1 MNWSAPGFAQRL
13 QTPGREGEDASMTMS
28 DAQEAFRSIY
38 RGGSVGLA
46 VAGLVWSAATITTLA
61 VGINWGIVVMV
72 GVGFFIYPLTLVGL
86 KMLGGHTPISPN
98 NPLRGLSVEAPFVG
112 PMMLPLVGAAALYRI
127 DWFYPSMMLAIGAHY
142 LPFSSLYGMKMF
154 RLLGAIMSAGGVSV
168 ALWAP
173 GLSTAAAAAT
183 ALLMFVFAFVAYQST
198 TQDGEKGQRDGSVD

>member
-1 MNWSAPGFAQRL
+1 MKSSAPEFARGL
-13 QTPGREGEDASMTMS
+13 QTPGREDEDASMTLS
-28 DAQEAFRSIY
+28 EAQAEFRSTY

-72 GVGFFIYPLTLVGL
+72 GVGFFIYPLTLLVL
-86 KMLGGHTPISPN
+86 KMFGGHTPISTN

-112 PMMLPLVGAAALYRI
+112 PMMLPLVAAAALYRV
-127 DWFYPSMMLAIGAHY
+127 DWFYPAMMLAIGAHY

-154 RLLGAIMSAGGVSV
+154 RLLGAIMSTGGVSV

-173 GLSTAAAAAT
+173 GLSTAAAGAT
-183 ALLMFVFAFVAYQST
+183 AAMMFVFAFVAYQST
-198 TQDGEKGQRDGSVD
+198 TQDGQKGQRDGSVN